1 VASELPFLALKVE
14 DNEQWPDNVTYGF
27 YVFDL
32 ALTKTMSSLNQN
44 MSFCSKYSQ
53 NTPFHLFFLV
63 FWLELSH

>member
-32 ALTKTMSSLNQN
+32 ALTKTMSS
-44 MSFCSKYSQ
+44 
-53 NTPFHLFFLV
+53 
-63 FWLELSH
+63 